1 MDPLAMSRLSGDPES
16 AWYSLSWNTRRRV
29 MKYAG
34 KGQRHPDRGVSEI
47 AERWAVYRLRPGRWR
62 ERREEG
68 IAFLVLSIIM
78 PDGAGGSLGM
88 LLAERRAARRILK
101 AIAAADKGNQ
111 DSRLD

>member
-16 AWYSLSWNTRRRV
+16 AWYSLSWNTRRHV

-34 KGQRHPDRGVSEI
+34 KGERHPDRRVSEI
-47 AERWAVYRLRPGRWR
+47 AERWAVYRLRPSRWK

-68 IAFLVLSIIM
+68 ITFLVLSIIM

-88 LLAERRAARRILK
+88 LIAERRAARKILK
-101 AIAAADKGNQ
+101 AVASADKRTE
-111 DSRLD
+111 DPSP